1 MSEKCLSKVCDEVNH
16 DLVMTRVRHSLPLFC
31 EVLRGTITGWTLGE
45 KMMAARRSRRDLNA
59 QSVITTASGSL
70 LKTQRRPHQKIDSYF
85 IEYTLNPRKPK
96 YFSSSLYVSVKYL
109 CNPDIKLHSFIF
121 LSLKTTS
128 VKINKHERRGSY
140 IKRQLQNDRFCEY
153 TKE

>member
-1 MSEKCLSKVCDEVNH
+1 MRLKCLASNY
-16 DLVMTRVRHSLPLFC
+16 HSVGFF
-31 EVLRGTITGWTLGE
+31 T
-45 KMMAARRSRRDLNA
+45 KD
-59 QSVITTASGSL
+59 TTKASL
-70 LKTQRRPHQKIDSYF
+70 ENRLIFYRIY
-85 IEYTLNPRKPK
+85 LNPRKPK